1 MLSSFIFSVVQNYLF
16 LPYFRFKFEIFFI
29 DFLRICFS
37 GRKLSEKKYSS
48 SDDEE
53 EEVGNT
59 EPFFRIFVG
68 FLIEKSMFP
77 NVYLFNP
84 DYDMAMANF
93 TPYYKSPAE
102 IMRMIADLSVL
113 PWWFAEEGNCV
124 KVENMALVSLLQKQL
139 REVCGGSMEVERRL
153 EGLLP
158 RTAWTAE
165 WPSACYIPW
174 GWTPALVHWLRQKGV
189 EERFLPSEDVV
200 KRFRFLSSR
209 QRCLEVLPELVK
221 IAETCGEMK
230 ACMSLSELE
239 AFLQERGELVL
250 KAPWSG
256 SGRGLLKVSSTSWN
270 AQLAGWA
277 ARILRVQGVVMAEPI
292 YDKVIDFAMEFYVEK
307 QNGVRFAGYSL
318 FETDAHGNYKLN
330 LLLSNTEIENRLSA
344 YVSREVLHE
353 VRICLLSALQ
363 QLLKDDYEGYLGV
376 DMMICRVAEEFVVHP
391 CVEINLRMNMG
402 VVSRLFFD
410 RYVSSS
416 SSGQYVVE
424 HYAAEGEA
432 LENHHRCL
440 SAYPLKI
447 AQDGRILQG
456 YLPLTPVQ
464 ATTHYQ
470 VYVVVN
476 NTGL

>member
-1 MLSSFIFSVVQNYLF
+1 
-16 LPYFRFKFEIFFI
+16 
-29 DFLRICFS
+29 
-37 GRKLSEKKYSS
+37 
-48 SDDEE
+48 
-53 EEVGNT
+53 
-59 EPFFRIFVG
+59 
-68 FLIEKSMFP
+68 MFP

-84 DYDMAMANF
+84 DYDMAMAAF

-153 EGLLP
+153 DELLP
-158 RTAWTAE
+158 RAAWTAE
-165 WPSACYIPW
+165 WPSVRYIPW
-174 GWTPALVHWLRQKGV
+174 GWTPALVHRLRQEGV
-189 EERFLPSEDVV
+189 EECFL
-200 KRFRFLSSR
+200 L
-209 QRCLEVLPELVK
+209 K
-221 IAETCGEMK
+221 IDGTCGEMK
-230 ACMSLSELE
+230 ACVSLSELE

-256 SGRGLLKVSSTSWN
+256 SGRGLLKVSSASWN
-270 AQLAGWA
+270 TQLAGWA
-277 ARILRVQGVVMAEPI
+277 ARILRVQGAVMAEPI
-292 YDKVIDFAMEFYVEK
+292 YDKAVDFAMEFYVEK

-330 LLLSNTEIENRLSA
+330 LLLSNTEIEHRLSA
-344 YVSREVLHE
+344 YVSREILHE
-353 VRICLLSALQ
+353 VRSCLLSALQ
-363 QLLKDDYEGYLGV
+363 RLLKDDYEGYLGV
-376 DMMICRVAEEFVVHP
+376 DMMICRVAGGYVVHP

-410 RYVSSS
+410 RYVSPS

-424 HYAAEGEA
+424 HYGAEGEA

-470 VYVVVN
+470 VYVVLSDAGV
-476 NTGL
+476 